1 MASLYFKYGAMNCGK
16 STQLIQTAFNYKQV
30 GYNPLAIKPSLDTR
44 SGSSLI
50 KARVGLELSCI
61 DIQKHESIIELE
73 KFNEFDVLLV
83 DEAQFL
89 TKSQVKELVYVA
101 KIHNK
106 PVLCYGLKNDFRG
119 NLFDGSAALLAYA
132 DDLQEFKT
140 LCWCGRKATQNK
152 RLNDS
157 QEVISVGDMDAYK
170 PLCTEH
176 FILDMTES
184 DSRSSKKKIGAFVE
198 EIHNARKFEMLN
210 ETTEGQKLLESLSA
224 LNNMVTAS

>member
-16 STQLIQTAFNYKQV
+16 STLLIQTAFNYEQV
-30 GYNPLAIKPSLDTR
+30 GQVPLIIKPSIDTR

-50 KARVGLELSCI
+50 KARVGLERECI
-61 DIQKHESIIELE
+61 DIEKNESILDITNF
-73 KFNEFDVLLV
+73 KEFDVLLV
-83 DEAQFL
+83 DEVQFMS
-89 TKSQVKELVYVA
+89 KSQIKELVYVA
-101 KIHNK
+101 KINNK
-106 PVLCYGLKNDFRG
+106 PVLCYGLKNDFKG

-132 DDLQEFKT
+132 DDLQELKT

-157 QEVISVGDMDAYK
+157 KEVISVGDMDAYK
-170 PLCTEH
+170 PLCLEH

-184 DSRSSKKKIGAFVE
+184 ESRSSKKKIGAFVE